1 MHEYYLINSLE
12 PFVSTI
18 PFFED
23 YIYVLCQHKLLPA
36 DLKEQLFRNQSV

>member
-1 MHEYYLINSLE
+1 MYEYYYINSLE
-12 PFVSTI
+12 PFVLTV

-36 DLKEQLFRNQSV
+36 DLKEQLFGNQAV